1 MIPQIALETSSL
13 MAVSYQ
19 IIELSFHYLLAG
31 LYNERDFQT
40 RSESALEF
48 KNLEF

>member
-1 MIPQIALETSSL
+1 MIALETSSL
-13 MAVSYQ
+13 MAVGYQ
-19 IIELSFHYLLAG
+19 IMELSFHYLLAE
-31 LYNERDFQT
+31 LYSEHDFQT